1 MANNRRRQSI
11 TTKEFADQLRSIRE
25 LLPAETPAEKA
36 RRIAAEA
43 KREAAKLGFR
53 SVSRST
59 RYVEDSLSQA
69 ARDLANSER

>member
-1 MANNRRRQSI
+1 MANRRRQSL
-11 TTKEFADQLRSIRE
+11 TSKEFADQLRSIRE
-25 LLPAETPAEKA
+25 LLPETPAEFKA
-36 RRIAAEA
+36 RIAAEA

-59 RYVEDSLSQA
+59 RYVKDSLSQA